1 MSARK
6 NGNSAGELPDEERDA
21 GQLRLSHED
30 FTQLSLAKVAEL
42 TGLEAPADEGD
53 AAAVADFRERA
64 WESYQVDVQN
74 RDEWGT
80 ARQGIPLP
88 E

>member
-1 MSARK
+1 MNQKEK
-6 NGNSAGELPDEERDA
+6 NESFNDLPDEEREA
-21 GQLRLSHED
+21 GQLNLTHED
-30 FTQLSLAKVAEL
+30 FEELPLVKVAEL
-42 TGLEAPADEGD
+42 TGLDAPEDTSD
-53 AAAVADFRERA
+53 AAAVEEFRQQA
-64 WESYQVDVQN
+64 WESYQLDVQN